1 MSDLVPLVEAARHR
15 GLLVYPAASGTNGHS
30 GDTIVVAP
38 LLIIGEAEIGELVA
52 HLREVSAQDGKS
64 REEE

>member
-15 GLLVYPAASGTNGHS
+15 GLLVYPAASGINGYS

>member
-1 MSDLVPLVEAARHR
+1 
-15 GLLVYPAASGTNGHS
+15 
-30 GDTIVVAP
+30 
-38 LLIIGEAEIGELVA
+38 LIIGEAEIGELVA